1 MAITGSKVITVCA
14 ALAATVSLSGCGLT
28 QKVSEGTKAVTTA
41 IFYKQVRTLH
51 LDLRAR
57 AALNVNDDG
66 IPLPTMIRI
75 YQLKD
80 RKAFD
85 GADYKALSTGDGL
98 VIKADLL
105 AEKDIRLKP
114 GEAVAVDMPAEEA
127 TQYVAVAAMFL
138 SPDQARNTWRLVIPR
153 QDLDPDKARRIE
165 ASDNRL
171 TLLPLKDKK

>member
-1 MAITGSKVITVCA
+1 MAITAGKVTTVCA

-28 QKVSEGTKAVTTA
+28 QKVSEGTKAMTTA

-51 LDLRAR
+51 LDIRAR

-66 IPLPTMIRI
+66 IPLPTVLRL

-85 GADYKALSTGDGL
+85 GADYPALFTADSP
-98 VIKADLL
+98 VVKADLL

-114 GEAVAVDMPAEEA
+114 GEAVQIDMPMEETA
-127 TQYVAVAAMFL
+127 QYVAVAAMFL
-138 SPDQARNTWRLVIPR
+138 APDQTRNTWRVVIPR
-153 QDLDPDKARRIE
+153 QDLDPDNARLIE
-165 ASDNRL
+165 VSDNRL
-171 TLLPLKDKK
+171 TLLPVKEKM

>member
-1 MAITGSKVITVCA
+1 MVITARKTVTVCA
-14 ALAATVSLSGCGLT
+14 ALTAAVLLTGCGLT
-28 QKVSEGTKAVTTA
+28 QKVSEGTKAVATS

-51 LDLRAR
+51 LDIRAR

-85 GADYKALSTGDGL
+85 GADYKALSAGDAL

-114 GEAVAVDMPAEEA
+114 GEAVQIDMPMEETA
-127 TQYVAVAAMFL
+127 QYVAVAAMFL
-138 SPDQARNTWRLVIPR
+138 SPDQTRNTWRVVIPSK
-153 QDLDPDKARRIE
+153 DLDPDKARLIE
-165 ASDNRL
+165 AGDNRL
-171 TLLPLKDKK
+171 TLLPVKEK

>member
-1 MAITGSKVITVCA
+1 MAITAGKTVTVCA
-14 ALAATVSLSGCGLT
+14 ALTAVVLLTGCGLMQT
-28 QKVSEGTKAVTTA
+28 VSEGTKSFTTA

-51 LDLRAR
+51 LDIRAR

-66 IPLPTMIRI
+66 IPLPTMIRL

-85 GADYKALSTGDGL
+85 GADYKALSAGDGL

-114 GEAVAVDMPAEEA
+114 GEAVQIDMPMEETA
-127 TQYVAVAAMFL
+127 QYVAVAALFL
-138 SPDQARNTWRLVIPR
+138 APDQTRNSWRVVIPR
-153 QDLDPDKARRIE
+153 QDLDPDKARLIE
-165 ASDNRL
+165 AGDNRL
-171 TLLPLKDKK
+171 TLLPVKEK

>member
-1 MAITGSKVITVCA
+1 MVITARKTVTVCA
-14 ALAATVSLSGCGLT
+14 ALTAAVLLTGCGLT
-28 QKVSEGTKAVTTA
+28 QKVSEGTKAVATS

-51 LDLRAR
+51 LDIRAR

-85 GADYKALSTGDGL
+85 GADYKALSAGDAL

-114 GEAVAVDMPAEEA
+114 GEAVQIDMPMEETA
-127 TQYVAVAAMFL
+127 QYVAVAAMFL
-138 SPDQARNTWRLVIPR
+138 SPDQTRNTWRVVIPR
-153 QDLDPDKARRIE
+153 KDLDPDKARLIE
-165 ASDNRL
+165 AGDNRL
-171 TLLPLKDKK
+171 TLLPVKGK

>member
-1 MAITGSKVITVCA
+1 MVITARKTVTVCA
-14 ALAATVSLSGCGLT
+14 ALTAAVLLTGCGLT
-28 QKVSEGTKAVTTA
+28 QKVSEGTKAVATS

-51 LDLRAR
+51 LDIRAR

-85 GADYKALSTGDGL
+85 GADYKVLSAGDAL

-114 GEAVAVDMPAEEA
+114 GEAVQIDMPMEETA
-127 TQYVAVAAMFL
+127 QYVAVVAMFL
-138 SPDQARNTWRLVIPR
+138 SPDQTRNTWRVVIPR
-153 QDLDPDKARRIE
+153 KDLDPDKARLIE
-165 ASDNRL
+165 AGDNRL
-171 TLLPLKDKK
+171 TLLPAKEK

>member
-1 MAITGSKVITVCA
+1 MAITTGKVITVCA
-14 ALAATVSLSGCGLT
+14 ALAATILLSGCGLT
-28 QKVSEGTKAVTTA
+28 QKVSEGTKAMTTA

-51 LDLRAR
+51 LDIKAR

-66 IPLPTMIRI
+66 IPLPTMIHI

-85 GADYKALSTGDGL
+85 GADYKALSAGDGQ

-114 GEAVAVDMPAEEA
+114 GEAVAVDMPMEDTA
-127 TQYVAVAAMFL
+127 QYVAVVALFL
-138 SPDQARNTWRLVIPR
+138 SPDQTRNTWRVVIPR
-153 QDLDPDKARRIE
+153 QDLDPDNARFIE
-165 ASDNRL
+165 VSDNRL
-171 TLLPLKDKK
+171 TLRPVKEK

>member
-1 MAITGSKVITVCA
+1 MVITARKTVTVCA
-14 ALAATVSLSGCGLT
+14 ALTAAVLLTGCGLT
-28 QKVSEGTKAVTTA
+28 QKVSEGTKAVATS

-51 LDLRAR
+51 LDIRAR

-85 GADYKALSTGDGL
+85 GADYKTLSVGDALE
-98 VIKADLL
+98 IKADLL

-114 GEAVAVDMPAEEA
+114 GEAVQIDMPMEETA
-127 TQYVAVAAMFL
+127 QYVAVAAMFL
-138 SPDQARNTWRLVIPR
+138 SPDQTRNTWRVVIPR
-153 QDLDPDKARRIE
+153 KDLDPDKARLIE
-165 ASDNRL
+165 AGDNRL
-171 TLLPLKDKK
+171 TLLPVKGK

>member
-1 MAITGSKVITVCA
+1 MVITARKTVTVCA
-14 ALAATVSLSGCGLT
+14 ALTAAVLLTGCGLT
-28 QKVSEGTKAVTTA
+28 QKVSEGTKAVATS

-51 LDLRAR
+51 LDIRAR

-85 GADYKALSTGDGL
+85 GADYKALSTGDGQ

-114 GEAVAVDMPAEEA
+114 GEAVAVDMPVEEA
-127 TQYVAVAAMFL
+127 TQFVAVAALFL
-138 SPDQARNTWRLVIPR
+138 SPDQPRNTWRLVIPR
-153 QDLDPDKARRIE
+153 KDLDPDKARCIE
-165 ASDNRL
+165 ASDNQL
-171 TLLPLKDKK
+171 ILLPLKEKK

>member
-1 MAITGSKVITVCA
+1 MVITARKTVTVCA
-14 ALAATVSLSGCGLT
+14 ALTAAVLLTGCGLT
-28 QKVSEGTKAVTTA
+28 QKVSEGTKAVATS

-51 LDLRAR
+51 LDIRAR

-66 IPLPTMIRI
+66 ISLPTMIRI

-85 GADYKALSTGDGL
+85 GADYKALSAGDAL

-114 GEAVAVDMPAEEA
+114 GEAVQIDMPMEETA
-127 TQYVAVAAMFL
+127 QYVAVAAMFL
-138 SPDQARNTWRLVIPR
+138 SPDQTRNTWRVVIPR
-153 QDLDPDKARRIE
+153 KDLDPDKARLIE
-165 ASDNRL
+165 AGDNRL
-171 TLLPLKDKK
+171 TLLPVKGK

>member
-1 MAITGSKVITVCA
+1 MATTAGKVITVCA

-28 QKVSEGTKAVTTA
+28 QKVSEGTKAMTTA

-51 LDLRAR
+51 LDIRAR

-66 IPLPTMIRI
+66 VPLPTVIRL

-85 GADYKALSTGDGL
+85 GADYKALSTGDGQ

-105 AEKDIRLKP
+105 VEKDIRLKP
-114 GEAVAVDMPAEEA
+114 GEAVSVDMPMEETA
-127 TQYVAVAAMFL
+127 QYVAVAALFL
-138 SPDQARNTWRLVIPR
+138 APDQPRNTWRLVIPR
-153 QDLDPDKARRIE
+153 QDLDPDNTRRIE

-171 TLLPLKDKK
+171 TLLPMKEK

>member
-1 MAITGSKVITVCA
+1 MAITANKVITVCA

-28 QKVSEGTKAVTTA
+28 QKVSEGTKAMTTA

-105 AEKDIRLKP
+105 VEKDIRLKP
-114 GEAVAVDMPAEEA
+114 GEAVSVDMPMEETA
-127 TQYVAVAAMFL
+127 QYVAVTALFL
-138 SPDQARNTWRLVIPR
+138 SPDQPRNTWRLVIPR
-153 QDLDPDKARRIE
+153 QDLDPDNARLIE

-171 TLLPLKDKK
+171 TLLPLKDK

>member
-1 MAITGSKVITVCA
+1 MVITARKTVTVCA
-14 ALAATVSLSGCGLT
+14 ALTAAVLLTGCGLT
-28 QKVSEGTKAVTTA
+28 QKVSEGTKAVATS

-51 LDLRAR
+51 LDIRAR

-85 GADYKALSTGDGL
+85 GADYKALSAGDAL

-114 GEAVAVDMPAEEA
+114 GEALQIDMPMEETA
-127 TQYVAVAAMFL
+127 QYVAVAAMFL
-138 SPDQARNTWRLVIPR
+138 SPDQTRNTWRVVIPR
-153 QDLDPDKARRIE
+153 KDLDPDKARLIE
-165 ASDNRL
+165 AGDNRL
-171 TLLPLKDKK
+171 TLLPVKGK

>member
-1 MAITGSKVITVCA
+1 MATTAGKTVTVCA
-14 ALAATVSLSGCGLT
+14 ALTAAVLLTGCGLT
-28 QKVSEGTKAVTTA
+28 QKVSEGTKAVATS

-51 LDLRAR
+51 LDIRAR

-66 IPLPTMIRI
+66 IPLPTIIRI

-85 GADYKALSTGDGL
+85 GADYKALSAGDAL
-98 VIKADLL
+98 EIKADLL

-114 GEAVAVDMPAEEA
+114 GEAVSVDMPMEETA
-127 TQYVAVAAMFL
+127 QYVTVAALFL
-138 SPDQARNTWRLVIPR
+138 SPDQPRNTWRLVIPR
-153 QDLDPDKARRIE
+153 QNLDPDNARLIE

-171 TLLPLKDKK
+171 TLLPLKDK